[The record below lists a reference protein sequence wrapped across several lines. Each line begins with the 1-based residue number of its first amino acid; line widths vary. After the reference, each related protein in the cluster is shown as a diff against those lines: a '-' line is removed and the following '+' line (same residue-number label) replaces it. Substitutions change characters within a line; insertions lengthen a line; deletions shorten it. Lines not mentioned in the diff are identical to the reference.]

1 MDATDLP
8 TMQSCHVRGMKRTSK
23 KKWDKKTKKMVEVEE
38 IVYGF
43 KVIVIQELAS
53 RVIVAAKVARI
64 N

>member
-1 MDATDLP
+1 
-8 TMQSCHVRGMKRTSK
+8 MKRTSK